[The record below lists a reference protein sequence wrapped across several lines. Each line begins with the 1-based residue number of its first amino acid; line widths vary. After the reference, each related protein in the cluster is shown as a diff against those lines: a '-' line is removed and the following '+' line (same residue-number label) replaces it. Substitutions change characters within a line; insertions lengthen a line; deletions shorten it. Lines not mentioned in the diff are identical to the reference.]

1 MLKNDSNAYFDE
13 KSIKI
18 VVWKYLGGG
27 ATVIPGTTFIPES
40 RDSRQTK
47 TQRIGR
53 GLEVGRH

>member
-40 RDSRQTK
+40 RVVDK
-47 TQRIGR
+47 PKLKELG
-53 GLEVGRH
+53 GD

>member
-27 ATVIPGTTFIPES
+27 GATVIPGATFIPES
-40 RDSRQTK
+40 RVVDK
-47 TQRIGR
+47 PKLKELG
-53 GLEVGRH
+53 GD